1 MINLQNLHKVSL
13 DTNIFICA
21 LNEKDPRKAEA
32 RQIFEQIKENHLGTY
47 ISVLVL
53 EEFFIRVYRQGQEKE
68 TASILDFISLDGLT
82 NILDMNKEIALL
94 AAKLRA
100 EYSSLRTPDA
110 IHLASA
116 ISAGANT
123 FITTDRR
130 IPRKIKGLKVIVL
143 LKLMRKS

>member
-1 MINLQNLHKVSL
+1 MGLVDKFTPSTTVAL
-13 DTNIFICA
+13 DTNIFVYAYQNKPRSKDA
-21 LNEKDPRKAEA
+21 LQILEK
-32 RQIFEQIKENHLGTY
+32 IKNTGIRCF
-47 ISVLVL
+47 ISVLVF
-53 EEFFIRVYRQGQEKE
+53 EEFLVGVYRQKLEKNLSSYE
-68 TASILDFISLDGLT
+68 DFLTGSGLFT
-82 NILDMNKEIALL
+82 VVDMDRQIART

-116 ISAGANT
+116 ISTGAST

-143 LKLMRKS
+143 L